1 MTTICP
7 RPPSQGKTSSLN
19 LLVREPIISP
29 NFQSL
34 ERQKIA
40 EFTQEI
46 WVKLTISG
54 REIVNSENLK
64 EIDYKPVPP
73 KRTFTV
79 RARYQ
84 FKGRIEPQPYQL
96 EDE

>member
-7 RPPSQGKTSSLN
+7 RPPSQGKTSSLE

-34 ERQKIA
+34 EQKIA
-40 EFTQEI
+40 KFTQEI
-46 WVKLTISG
+46 WKKLTPSE
-54 REIVNSENLK
+54 REIITSDNIQ
-64 EIDYKPVPP
+64 EIDYNPVPP

-79 RARYQ
+79 RVRYQ

-96 EDE
+96 DDE